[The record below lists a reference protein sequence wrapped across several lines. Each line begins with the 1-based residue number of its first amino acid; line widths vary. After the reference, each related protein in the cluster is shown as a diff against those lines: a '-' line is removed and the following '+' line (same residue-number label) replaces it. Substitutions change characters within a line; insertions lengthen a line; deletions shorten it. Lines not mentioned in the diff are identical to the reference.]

1 MACDLPRPSL
11 VERDLGSGL
20 QGLCRWRDPDSN
32 RGHHDFQSC
41 ALPTELSRRGAE
53 RVAPHAGP
61 GGPTFRAMGRRIGAL
76 IAIAVVAFAALAVVL
91 AKNSGKDDSTPKTK
105 QSDTRAEA
113 LAYAPKASPAL
124 VGVDTGSPQA
134 SLVLGALVS
143 RATGGA
149 LTANDISPLLGN
161 EAVVA
166 LLDPRT
172 GRAQL
177 SMVAKD
183 PDALRELARR
193 LKKTGSYKDAT
204 LYSGPQGAVV
214 AIKGGTLLAA
224 SDEPTVRRALDT
236 AADPQAHPTPQDFDR
251 RLAGLPTTADVR
263 TVFDP
268 KRIVVAQRLPGIGN
282 TRWGRSLT
290 NGAAVL
296 QEGGPGLSLPFVL
309 QTDAARIN
317 DNDLPFATGAQP
329 PQIRGRGPLLLGV
342 NDPGQLIAFLRKV
355 DPDRFGGLDSFQSG
369 LPSFLRVD
377 VNGLLNG
384 LTNDGTISS
393 DDGLDHFPARPNPP
407 DPSDWTTPLDRLSTL
422 SGVLQRLGI
431 DNIKLT
437 DEGKDAYRLDVD
449 GDLALRAGVF
459 GPTLVLTDD
468 ADTNLRATAAAPQ
481 APTPDGARGGLT
493 LRMRASEGRRLL
505 TDLFG
510 LPAGAGAVLDRL
522 GDLTGWARAAT
533 DSVRGEL
540 DLGLR

>member
-1 MACDLPRPSL
+1 MPGREGLP
-11 VERDLGSGL
+11 
-20 QGLCRWRDPDSN
+20 
-32 RGHHDFQSC
+32 F
-41 ALPTELSRRGAE
+41 
-53 RVAPHAGP
+53 GP
-61 GGPTFRAMGRRIGAL
+61 VGRRIAAL
-76 IAIAVVAFAALAVVL
+76 IAVAVVVFAALAFVL
-91 AKNSGKDDSTPKTK
+91 ARNSSNEDSSPKT
-105 QSDTRAEA
+105 QQGDPRAEA

-124 VGVDTGSPQA
+124 IGVDTGSPEA

-143 RATGGA
+143 RVSGGA
-149 LTANDISPLLGN
+149 LSANDISPLLGN

-172 GRAQL
+172 GRSQL
-177 SMVAKD
+177 SLVAKD
-183 PDALRELARR
+183 PDALRQLARR
-193 LKKTGSYKDAT
+193 LKRTGSYKSAA
-204 LYSGPQGAVV
+204 LYTGPQGAAV
-214 AIKGGTLLAA
+214 AVKQDTLLAA
-224 SDEPTVRRALDT
+224 SDEPTIRRALDT
-236 AADPQAHPTPQDFDR
+236 RSNPQAHATPQEFDR

-268 KRIVVAQRLPGIGN
+268 KRALIIQRLPGVLN

-296 QEGGPGLSLPFVL
+296 EQGGTGLRLPFAL
-309 QTDAARIN
+309 QTDQRRIN
-317 DNDLPFATGAQP
+317 DQDLPFAPG
-329 PQIRGRGPLLLGV
+329 PQTPKMNGKAPLTIGV
-342 NDPGQLIAFLRKV
+342 RDLGQLIAFLRKA
-355 DPDRFGGLDSFQSG
+355 DPKRLGNLDTFQNG
-369 LPSFLRVD
+369 LPGFLRVNAND
-377 VNGLLNG
+377 LLNG

-393 DDGLDHFPARPNPP
+393 DDGLDHFAARTNPP

-493 LRMRASEGRRLL
+493 LRMQASEGRRLL
-505 TDLFG
+505 SDLFG
-510 LPAGAGAVLDRL
+510 LPADAGAILDRL

-540 DLGLR
+540 DLALR